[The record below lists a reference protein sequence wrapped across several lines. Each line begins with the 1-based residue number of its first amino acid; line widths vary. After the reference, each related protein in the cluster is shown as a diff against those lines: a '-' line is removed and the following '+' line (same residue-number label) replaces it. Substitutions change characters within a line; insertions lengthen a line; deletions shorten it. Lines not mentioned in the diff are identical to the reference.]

1 MAALADQAFFPET
14 RAVHTDHSGEIA
26 EPMPMPMGYSN
37 VGTVIEVGAGVEGFS
52 VGDRVASN
60 GRHAEIRAGF
70 AHVQF
75 GLEYAIALC

>member
-1 MAALADQAFFPET
+1 MAALADQASFPET
-14 RAVHTDHSGEIA
+14 RAVHTDHSVEIA
-26 EPMPMPMGYSN
+26 ERMPMGYSN

-70 AHVQF
+70 AHVRF

>member
-1 MAALADQAFFPET
+1 
-14 RAVHTDHSGEIA
+14 
-26 EPMPMPMGYSN
+26 MPMGYSN

-70 AHVQF
+70 AHVRF

>member
-1 MAALADQAFFPET
+1 
-14 RAVHTDHSGEIA
+14 
-26 EPMPMPMGYSN
+26 MPMGFSN

-70 AHVQF
+70 AHVRF
-75 GLEYAIALC
+75 GLEYAITNERDFPVPR